1 MEDRSNIMT
10 ENVDFVNSYIERLNK
25 TVHDLTGRNVILE
38 TRLEVSEKA
47 AAQHSAEIELHQ
59 NELAARSKQLDHIY
73 NDNKQLTAEIAKLK
87 EQIQQLSEPE
97 AVVAEDVVEVEL
109 DQEPLS
115 DPDKDDF

>member
-47 AAQHSAEIELHQ
+47 AAQHNAEIELYK
-59 NELAARSKQLDHIY
+59 NELAARSNQIDQIY
-73 NDNKQLTAEIAKLK
+73 KDNKQLTTEIAKLK
-87 EQIQQLSEPE
+87 EQNQQLSQIKV
-97 AVVAEDVVEVEL
+97 VVAEDVVEVEL
-109 DQEPLS
+109 DQEPIS

>member
-1 MEDRSNIMT
+1 MT

-47 AAQHSAEIELHQ
+47 AAQHNAEIELYK
-59 NELAARSKQLDHIY
+59 NELATRSNQIDQIY
-73 NDNKQLTAEIAKLK
+73 KDNKQLTAEIAKLK
-87 EQIQQLSEPE
+87 EKVQQLSEIE

-109 DQEPLS
+109 DQEPIS